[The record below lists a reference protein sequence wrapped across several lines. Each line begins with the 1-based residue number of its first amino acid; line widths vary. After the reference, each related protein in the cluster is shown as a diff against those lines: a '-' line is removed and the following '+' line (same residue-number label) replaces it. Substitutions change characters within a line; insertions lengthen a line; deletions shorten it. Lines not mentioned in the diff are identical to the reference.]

1 MEIIKWYLA
10 TDFLSETY
18 IKRRGGGR
26 YTQLFPLANIK
37 PLKKIRG
44 IHVMPMTQN
53 LFLFHTFFK
62 SLVCRIGINKTGFT
76 FKHTIYDQNHPPKNT
91 PENAFQLHWKMK
103 TSQVKSYF
111 CLKLSGKQWSSAKLQ
126 IATRA
131 EHKIT
136 AQKRT
141 ELLHYQL

>member
-26 YTQLFPLANIK
+26 YAQHFPLANIK

-53 LFLFHTFFK
+53 LFLIHTSFI
-62 SLVCRIGINKTGFT
+62 SLVCRLGINKTGFT
-76 FKHTIYDQNHPPKNT
+76 FKYTIYDQNHPPKNT
-91 PENAFQLHWKMK
+91 PENAFQLHLKMK
-103 TSQVKSYF
+103 TSQVKSHF
-111 CLKLSGKQWSSAKLQ
+111 CLKHSRNQWSSAKLQ
-126 IATRA
+126 IAIRA
-131 EHKIT
+131 EYKIT
-136 AQKRT
+136 AQKCT
-141 ELLHYQL
+141 KLLHYHL